1 MSRQI
6 YNDAS
11 RMICRQQIDGKEI
24 DWSDER
30 DVYNASCQPDEVVGR
45 CVRFIA
51 TDNQISPTC
60 FGKDTRFDI
69 AASLNASS
77 LFVIIDPIVSS
88 FFAKCDQIFHPIR
101 IQRYRYTF
109 AQRLTK
115 LAFKRTVYAHAKLHN
130 KNTRNMN
137 TFFTSNKTTNI

>member
-6 YNDAS
+6 NNDAS
-11 RMICRQQIDGKEI
+11 RMICRQQQIDGKEI

-88 FFAKCDQIFHPIR
+88 FFA
-101 IQRYRYTF
+101 
-109 AQRLTK
+109 QRLTK